1 MQRKLTNAFSSLV
14 MQDNFAVS
22 TMGFAG
28 IIENTFGSE
37 LKITNC
43 LFEDNQYGDTNNPAV
58 SIAGSKGM
66 NLSFRHKMKY

>member
-1 MQRKLTNAFSSLV
+1 
-14 MQDNFAVS
+14 
-22 TMGFAG
+22 MGFAG